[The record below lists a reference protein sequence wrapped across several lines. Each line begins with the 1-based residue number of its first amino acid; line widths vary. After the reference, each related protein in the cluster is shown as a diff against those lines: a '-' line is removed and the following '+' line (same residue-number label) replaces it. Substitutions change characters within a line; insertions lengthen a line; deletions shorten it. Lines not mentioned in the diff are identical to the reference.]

1 MTNNEVL
8 TLLVSGAAL
17 LVSGY
22 SAIQYRLA
30 NENAKK
36 ALIKADEAHSTQ
48 KAALSL
54 QEAALES
61 QITSSIATAAGMVQQ
76 AALALSNIAESAH
89 NYGIFKKNYTTAQEV
104 WLNAHDQA
112 CMSYREDK
120 LNKGTFK
127 KTYQVPIRS
136 IVESEDLEH
145 FFNPAD
151 SSKYQSILN
160 VYREWETSQR

>member
-1 MTNNEVL
+1 MTNNEIL

-89 NYGIFKKNYTTAQEV
+89 NYDIFKKTI
-104 WLNAHDQA
+104 LRH
-112 CMSYREDK
+112 
-120 LNKGTFK
+120 K
-127 KTYQVPIRS
+127 KS
-136 IVESEDLEH
+136 G
-145 FFNPAD
+145 
-151 SSKYQSILN
+151 
-160 VYREWETSQR
+160 